1 MIAGE
6 DPETPL
12 VDFDVT
18 KGLAAFIKKNIDDR
32 TVTGWTGQQEGRKM
46 KITKRQLKRIIKE
59 EKAKILREQ
68 IDPQELADAIKWGL
82 KDLPEMEDV
91 VDMYMIPNPN
101 SEVGKE
107 LEFIYTAAA
116 MALPEGLPSSD
127 EVYERR
133 EALPYPDMQR
143 IPDGIMNWI
152 DLA

>member
-1 MIAGE
+1 M
-6 DPETPL
+6 
-12 VDFDVT
+12 
-18 KGLAAFIKKNIDDR
+18 R
-32 TVTGWTGQQEGRKM
+32 
-46 KITKRQLKRIIKE
+46 ITKRQLRRIIKE
-59 EKAKILREQ
+59 EKAKLLREE
-68 IDPQELADAIKWGL
+68 IDPQELADVISRAL
-82 KDLPEMEDV
+82 EDLPKMEDV

-116 MALPEGLPSSD
+116 MALPAGLPSSD

>member
-1 MIAGE
+1 
-6 DPETPL
+6 
-12 VDFDVT
+12 
-18 KGLAAFIKKNIDDR
+18 
-32 TVTGWTGQQEGRKM
+32 M
-46 KITKRQLKRIIKE
+46 KITKRQLRRIIKE
-59 EKAKILREQ
+59 EKAKLLFEQ
-68 IDPQELADAIKWGL
+68 IDPQELADVISGAL
-82 KDLPEMEDV
+82 EDLPEMERV

-143 IPDGIMNWI
+143 IPDGIMEWI

>member
-1 MIAGE
+1 M
-6 DPETPL
+6 
-12 VDFDVT
+12 
-18 KGLAAFIKKNIDDR
+18 R
-32 TVTGWTGQQEGRKM
+32 
-46 KITKRQLKRIIKE
+46 ITKRQLKRIIKE

-82 KDLPEMEDV
+82 EDLPEMEDV

-116 MALPEGLPSSD
+116 MALPAGLPSSD

-133 EALPYPDMQR
+133 EALPYPDLQR
-143 IPDGIMNWI
+143 IPDGIHAWI